1 MIDYNDA
8 RDLVIRANSTIK
20 DAGFA
25 PNVIEK
31 AQHNMCAIN
40 VYDKLLE
47 NRIIWIDGEVTAE
60 TASNVISSL
69 LYLQTVEGHEDD
81 DITMYINSPG
91 GSCRSGL
98 AIYDVMKMIAPDVVT
113 INVGMAASMA
123 SILLAGGTKGKRK
136 ALKNSRVMIHQPFTM
151 LCGAM
156 SPEDAAIEAKE
167 LQVVRDQLFTIL
179 SDATGKSKEE
189 LVKDAQHDFFLSA
202 EEALEYG
209 LIDEI
214 V

>member
-8 RDLVIRANSTIK
+8 RGLVIRANSTIK
-20 DAGFA
+20 DSGFA

-31 AQHNMCAIN
+31 ATHNMCAIN

-47 NRIIWIDGEVTAE
+47 NRIIWIDGEITAE
-60 TASNVISSL
+60 IASNIISSL

-98 AIYDVMKMIAPDVVT
+98 AIYDVMQMISPNIVT

-136 ALKNSRVMIHQPFTM
+136 ALKNSRVLIHQPFTAM
-151 LCGAM
+151 CGTIGPDEAI
-156 SPEDAAIEAKE
+156 IEAKE
-167 LQVVRDQLFTIL
+167 LQIIKNQLFTIL
-179 SDATGKSKEE
+179 SKTTGKSIEE
-189 LVKDAQHDFFLSA
+189 LEKDTQHDFYLSA
-202 EEALEYG
+202 EDALKYG
-209 LIDEI
+209 VIDEI